1 MELLELYFDENIH
14 QFIVQETY
22 KYATQEGVLLKLY
35 ASELKIV
42 IGIILLSEYAK
53 VLFRKNYWKSSLDK
67 HNALESN
74 VIKRNRFQ

>member
-1 MELLELYFDENIH
+1 MELLELYFDENIY

-22 KYATQEGVLLKLY
+22 KYATQKGVLLKLY
-35 ASELKIV
+35 VSELKIV

-53 VLFRKNYWKSSLDK
+53 VLFRKNHWKSSLDK